1 MSGPSNLPPRRDDSY
16 ARYAG
21 LGMQYA
27 ATIAVLALLGAWAD
41 RKLSSSPWLLLAGVL
56 IGFLAA
62 TFSLVRHVP
71 PVGGKRSSRRG
82 PPGP

>member
-1 MSGPSNLPPRRDDSY
+1 MPGPSNQPPRRDDSF

-27 ATIAVLALLGAWAD
+27 ATIAALALLGAWAD
-41 RKLSSSPWLLLAGVL
+41 KRLSSSPWLLLAGALV
-56 IGFLAA
+56 GFLAA

-71 PVGGKRSSRRG
+71 PPGGKTGSRRG
-82 PPGP
+82 PRAP